1 MMEKIIRIEGMSC
14 GHCVKAV
21 TNELSAVSGVSDV
34 VVSLENKC
42 AKLNTTDS
50 VTNIALT
57 AAIEEAGY
65 EVISIQ

>member
-42 AKLNTTDS
+42 AKLNTTDLS
-50 VTNIALT
+50 LIH
-57 AAIEEAGY
+57 I
-65 EVISIQ
+65 

>member
-1 MMEKIIRIEGMSC
+1 MEKIIRIEGMSC

-42 AKLNTTDS
+42 AKLNNTDS

>member
-1 MMEKIIRIEGMSC
+1 MEKIIRIEGMSC

-42 AKLNTTDS
+42 AKLHTTDS

>member
-1 MMEKIIRIEGMSC
+1 MEKIIRIEGMSC

-42 AKLNTTDS
+42 AKLNTTDR
-50 VTNIALT
+50 VTILAFDL
-57 AAIEEAGY
+57 AMVEAGY

>member
-1 MMEKIIRIEGMSC
+1 MEKIIRIEGMSC

-34 VVSLENKC
+34 VVSLENEC

>member
-1 MMEKIIRIEGMSC
+1 MEKIIKIEGMSC

-21 TNELSAVSGVSDV
+21 TNELSAVRGVSDV

-42 AKLNTTDS
+42 AKLNITDN
-50 VTNIALT
+50 VTDVMLT
-57 AAIEEAGY
+57 AAVEEAGY